1 MNAPLNPGRSPHA
14 VRLDPYTGGATT
26 ARSQSITGA
35 RNPTSGISP
44 GHQASPSGLE
54 LVSEVADLAVGG
66 ATLTFVLAPFA
77 LPALALVALTM
88 VVLMISALGMALLLA
103 PFLVARRC
111 WRSRDRRPAA
121 TRLVRRGDGDAGE
134 TLRHEL
140 VLRAGLGA

>member
-1 MNAPLNPGRSPHA
+1 M
-14 VRLDPYTGGATT
+14 
-26 ARSQSITGA
+26 
-35 RNPTSGISP
+35 
-44 GHQASPSGLE
+44 
-54 LVSEVADLAVGG
+54 
-66 ATLTFVLAPFA
+66 LTFVLAPFA

-88 VVLMISALGMALLLA
+88 VVLMIPALGIALLLA

-121 TRLVRRGDGDAGE
+121 TRLARRGDGDPGE